1 MLEEVGLPY
10 EPHLV
15 NIMQNETRTPEFLS
29 LNPNGKIPAIIDPD
43 GPGGKP
49 LALFESGAIL
59 IYLADKSGKLMPK
72 DAAGRYQTMAWVFFQ
87 VGAIGPMFGQVGF
100 FYKFAGKDYEDKRPL
115 QRYVDESARL
125 LKVMESGY
133 DARVITAINE
143 SLADLTKS
151 MRLIEP
157 LARKISALEL
167 RVPALRERG
176 GDLMLLTE
184 HLLRRFCAPSSPP
197 ELSVGKS
204 PEGRALKFV
213 HRGSYDVMDST
224 YEAITNYLDSKKLEA
239 RDLFAEQYVTDP
251 LKTPEDLLVIEVY
264 VPVK

>member
-1 MLEEVGLPY
+1 MSDLSAFPIAKKWPAAHPDRIQLYSFPTPNGVKAAIMLEEVGLPY

-72 DAAGRYQTMAWVFFQ
+72 DPAGRYQTMAWVFFQ

-125 LKVMESGY
+125 LKVMETQLDGKTWIMGDDFTIADISMLGWVRGLVNFYGAGEITGY
-133 DARVITAINE
+133 DKLKHVPAWLERC
-143 SLADLTKS
+143 
-151 MRLIEP
+151 
-157 LARKISALEL
+157 LAR
-167 RVPALRERG
+167 PAVERG
-176 GDLMLLTE
+176 LNI
-184 HLLRRFCAPSSPP
+184 P
-197 ELSVGKS
+197 
-204 PEGRALKFV
+204 
-213 HRGSYDVMDST
+213 
-224 YEAITNYLDSKKLEA
+224 A
-239 RDLFAEQYVTDP
+239 RPA
-251 LKTPEDLLVIEVY
+251 
-264 VPVK
+264 